1 MSRRWPPPE
10 PNNVDTDARRDGDHR
25 VAAHPCDL
33 VPTPGS
39 AGTLASPGHVAMFV
53 GHGLVVE
60 APHTGDVVNVV
71 TLRRLTDRG
80 VSTLRRID

>member
-1 MSRRWPPPE
+1 M
-10 PNNVDTDARRDGDHR
+10 RDGTATTESR
-25 VAAHPCDL
+25 LTPGDL

-71 TLRRLTDRG
+71 TYASLTDRG

>member
-1 MSRRWPPPE
+1 ML
-10 PNNVDTDARRDGDHR
+10 D
-25 VAAHPCDL
+25 
-33 VPTPGS
+33 
-39 AGTLASPGHVAMFV
+39 SPGHVAMFV

-71 TLRRLTDRG
+71 TYASLTDRG

>member
-1 MSRRWPPPE
+1 M
-10 PNNVDTDARRDGDHR
+10 RDGTTTTESR
-25 VAAHPCDL
+25 LTPGDL

-60 APHTGDVVNVV
+60 APHTGDVVNV
-71 TLRRLTDRG
+71 LTYASLPDRG